1 LWALRKA
8 LISRDREPPIAAEN
22 AYGSSMTVSPWREPA
37 HPSSLPPVH
46 AAFLRSLVEKL
57 QQDSRVVGILAGGSY
72 LANAMDQY
80 SDLDLVVVAD
90 EPDYATLT
98 AGREALAA
106 SFGRLLAS
114 FTGEH
119 VGEPR
124 LLICLY
130 EEPLLHVDLKFVM
143 LEDLAER
150 VEEPAVLWQ
159 RDERVERALAAGVA
173 EYPSPD
179 QRWLE
184 RRFWVWVHYT
194 AAKIG
199 RGELFDALHSLD
211 YLRSVVLGPLGL
223 QQAGARPSGVRR
235 VETAAP
241 ELARRLEATVSK
253 YDAAD
258 CLRALRACVDV
269 YRWLRGQNATVATD
283 PSAVEQAVMSYLH
296 GLGFANQGS

>member
-1 LWALRKA
+1 MAVPNR
-8 LISRDREPPIAAEN
+8 P
-22 AYGSSMTVSPWREPA
+22 EPA
-37 HPSSLPPVH
+37 LPSSLPPLH
-46 AAFLRSLVEKL
+46 AAFLCSLLERL
-57 QQDSRVVGILAGGSY
+57 QQDARVIGILAGGSY

-80 SDLDLVVVAD
+80 SDLDLVIVGEERDYVA
-90 EPDYATLT
+90 LT
-98 AGREALAA
+98 GEREALAA
-106 SFGRLLAS
+106 TLGRLLAS

-130 EEPLLHVDLKFVM
+130 EEPLLHVDLKFVK

-159 RDERVERALAAGVA
+159 RDTRVERALTAGVA

-179 QRWLE
+179 ARWLE

-194 AAKIG
+194 AAKVG

-211 YLRSVVLGPLGL
+211 YLRCVVLGPLGL

-241 ELARRLEATVSK
+241 ELAHRLEATVSK

-258 CLRALRACVDV
+258 CLRALHACVDV
-269 YRWLRGQNATVATD
+269 YRWLRGETAAEATD
-283 PSAVEQAVMSYLH
+283 PSTVEQAVMSYLR
-296 GLGFANQGS
+296 GLEFTNQGS